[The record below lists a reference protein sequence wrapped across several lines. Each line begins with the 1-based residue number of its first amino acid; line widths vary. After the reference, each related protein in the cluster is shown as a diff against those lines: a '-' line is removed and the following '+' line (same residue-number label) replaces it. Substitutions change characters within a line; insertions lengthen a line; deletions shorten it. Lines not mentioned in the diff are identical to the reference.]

1 MLEYYKDGQRDMSMC
16 GFCVCLSGCKNT
28 SLDEPRV
35 PFITRAC
42 VHEWGG
48 RMMGSGLGRGR
59 GEG

>member
-1 MLEYYKDGQRDMSMC
+1 MC